1 MKVNVLK
8 LVAALFVVAS
18 IIALYLNDFTYN
30 SYALVLNIIGV
41 ILFMYAVVKDTNK
54 KK

>member
-8 LVAALFVVAS
+8 LLAALFIIAS
-18 IIALYLNDFTYN
+18 IIALALNDFTFN
-30 SYALVLNIIGV
+30 TYALVLNIIGV
-41 ILFMYAVVKDTNK
+41 ILFVFGMFRDSK